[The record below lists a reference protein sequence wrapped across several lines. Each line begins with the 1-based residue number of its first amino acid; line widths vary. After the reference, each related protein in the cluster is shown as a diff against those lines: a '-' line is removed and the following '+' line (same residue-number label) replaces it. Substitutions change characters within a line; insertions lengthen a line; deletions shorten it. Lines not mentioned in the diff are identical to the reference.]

1 VRAVTE
7 GFEDSSELARKAE
20 LAELLLHAA
29 RRLGETLEPERVYD
43 TFHELL
49 TGVVPHDG
57 VVVSSFDDRDDSITC
72 EYAWVEGNRLDP
84 SSFPP
89 ITLNRQGGGMQSRV
103 ILSGEPLVVNDV
115 EQVVRQP
122 GGTFYDVDKEG
133 EMRKLPDVKPPGTK
147 AAMMVPVKE
156 EGRVVGVVQLM
167 SDRTQYTLAQLEVF
181 AGLVGQMAAAVRTV
195 RLQKERRRL
204 EAAEAAAR
212 AIAAERETAVQV
224 LEAVG
229 DGIFL
234 LGDDGT
240 IRLWNRGAELITNVR
255 ASVVGGRPITSVFTT
270 WETLSPQIP
279 VAEAGIAPRS
289 ATLPME
295 VGGSDLWLSISGVQ
309 SAAGTVYAFRDLTS
323 DRRLEEEKSD
333 FIATVSH
340 ELRTPM
346 AAVYGAAQTLLQR
359 GPDLGPDR
367 SRELLE
373 MIVTQASRLS
383 QITEEVLLTGRL
395 DRGEVRVLRE
405 PVDVADVTRAA
416 VDAMREQLP
425 EAAAIQVEIEPNVGR
440 AAGDAD
446 RIQQVLVNLID
457 NAVKYGGGQVRV
469 RVEPADG
476 SVRVAVADSGPGI
489 PLADHERIFEK
500 FYRADPH
507 LTTAP
512 HGTGLGLYIS
522 RELVRRMSGRLELAP
537 EGAGGATFLVDL
549 PQA

>member
-1 VRAVTE
+1 MLDA
-7 GFEDSSELARKAE
+7 DSRELARKAE
-20 LAELLLHAA
+20 IAELLLHAA

-43 TFHELL
+43 TFHDLL
-49 TGVVPHDG
+49 VGVVPHDG
-57 VVVSSFDDRDDSITC
+57 VVVSSYDESDDLIRC

-84 SSFPP
+84 STFPAVS
-89 ITLNRQGGGMQSRV
+89 LNRKGGGMQSRV
-103 ILSGEPLVVNDV
+103 IISGEPLLVNDV
-115 EQVVRQP
+115 EEVVRQP
-122 GGTFYDVDKEG
+122 GGTYYDVDSKG

-167 SDRTQYTLAQLEVF
+167 TDRALYTHEQLEVF
-181 AGLVGQMAAAVRTV
+181 DGLVGQMAAAVRNV
-195 RLQKERRRL
+195 RLQKDRRRL

-212 AIAAERETAVQV
+212 AIAAERETAAQV

-234 LGDDGT
+234 LGAEGV
-240 IRLWNRGAELITNVR
+240 IRLWNRAAELITNVR
-255 ASVVGGRPITSVFTT
+255 AGRVRGQPIMSVFPA
-270 WETLSPQIP
+270 WETFAERIP
-279 VAEAGIAPRS
+279 VAEPGVAPRS
-289 ATLPME
+289 VTLPIE
-295 VGGSDLWLSISGVQ
+295 VAGRDLWLSMSAVQ

-323 DRRLEEEKSD
+323 ERRLEEEKSD

-359 GPDLGPDR
+359 REDLEPER
-367 SRELLE
+367 VRELLE
-373 MIVTQASRLS
+373 MIVNQASRLS
-383 QITEEVLLTGRL
+383 QITEEVLLAGRL
-395 DRGEVRVLRE
+395 DRGEVRVQRE
-405 PVDVADVTRAA
+405 PVDLGEVTRAA

-425 EAAAIQVEIEPNVGR
+425 PDAAIEIEVEPEVGH

-469 RVEPADG
+469 RVEPANRH
-476 SVRVAVADSGPGI
+476 VRVAVADSGPGI
-489 PLADHERIFEK
+489 PLGEHERIFEK
-500 FYRADPH
+500 FYRADPQ

-522 RELVRRMSGRLELAP
+522 RELVRRMAGRIGVSSEPAT
-537 EGAGGATFLVDL
+537 GATFVVEL